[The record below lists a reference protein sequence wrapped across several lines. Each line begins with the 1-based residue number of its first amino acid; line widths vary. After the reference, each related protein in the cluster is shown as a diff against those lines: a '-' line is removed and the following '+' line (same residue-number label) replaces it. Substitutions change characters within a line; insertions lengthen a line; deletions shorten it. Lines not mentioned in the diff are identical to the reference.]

1 MSSKANKT
9 TKLKKIT
16 GSSYFLSVIFHLLL
30 FGAFYLLSIGAKPQ
44 KKTEYVEIGLGAG
57 FGEGDGTGV
66 GNETGN
72 TTGEPAEDENLVPEE
87 KGADETTDEVKDT
100 KKSEPDALPT
110 SEKTLNPNKK
120 GDNSAGKNTKPG
132 GKGNGGEGGE
142 GGGNGFFFDWGGSG
156 VRKVL
161 TYSIPDYPAG
171 VNKEANVRLRF
182 TIRPDGSV
190 GSIIPITKADTR
202 LEDAALNSLRRWRF
216 EKLPAS
222 ITPFDQVVVITFPFR
237 LQ

>member
-1 MSSKANKT
+1 MLSVFLHLVLFTAF
-9 TKLKKIT
+9 
-16 GSSYFLSVIFHLLL
+16 YFLSL
-30 FGAFYLLSIGAKPQ
+30 GAKPQ

-57 FGEGDGTGV
+57 FGQGDGTGV
-66 GNETGN
+66 GDETGN
-72 TTGEPAEDENLVPEE
+72 TTGDPAEEENALPEE
-87 KGADETTDEVKDT
+87 KSSTTDEEAVKE
-100 KKSEPDALPT
+100 KKPSDPDALN
-110 SEKTLNPNKK
+110 SEEKAPKTNKTGEK
-120 GDNSAGKNTKPG
+120 SAGKNTKPG
-132 GKGNGGEGGE
+132 AKGNGGEGGE

-171 VNKEANVRLRF
+171 VNKEANVRLKF

-222 ITPFDQVVVITFPFR
+222 VSPFDQTVIITFPFR